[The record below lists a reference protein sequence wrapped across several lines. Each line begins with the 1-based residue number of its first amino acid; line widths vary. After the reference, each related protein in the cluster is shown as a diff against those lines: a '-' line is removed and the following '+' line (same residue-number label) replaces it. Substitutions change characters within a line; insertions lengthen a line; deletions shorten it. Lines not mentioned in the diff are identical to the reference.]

1 MIFILKDI
9 NDKQYIIDT
18 AVSYE
23 LISEAGAA
31 CSGLRLYFDSDEHIG
46 EINAVL
52 AKNDSGTLV
61 FNGFCDLQ
69 RESIKENTSAY
80 FIYARSTAALL
91 VDNEASPFEYKNP
104 TAKQLFAVNAEGF
117 GFRCALPDIY
127 TENSYVV
134 SKGTSCFG
142 AVNDFVFM
150 MTGVPVYIDESNTL
164 KAYSISESVKRLSDY
179 DVISQS
185 FIINRCDVISRVDY
199 KINASENYKYHY
211 AAALAEKNNIIRSR
225 KINLSGLPLLQ
236 RENAAKKLISASVDN
251 YYSMKVQLAGD
262 CDFRLY
268 DRVETEKGEFIVCEI
283 INSKS
288 EKGGETALVLKKKT
302 DGGLINYVAE

>member
-9 NDKQYIIDT
+9 DDKQYIIDM

-23 LISEAGAA
+23 LISEVGAA
-31 CSGLRLYFDSDEHIG
+31 CSGLRLYFDSDEQIG

-52 AKNDSGTLV
+52 VKNDSGTLV

-69 RESIKENTSAY
+69 RESIKEYTSEY

-117 GFRCALPDIY
+117 GFKCALPDIY

-150 MTGVPVYIDESNTL
+150 MTGVPVYIDESNIL
-164 KAYSISESVKRLSDY
+164 KAYRISESVKHLSDY

-211 AAALAEKNNIIRSR
+211 SSALAEKNNIIRSR

-262 CDFRLY
+262 CDFKLY

-302 DGGLINYVAE
+302 DGELINYVAE

>member
-9 NDKQYIIDT
+9 DDKQYIIDT
-18 AVSYE
+18 VVSYE
-23 LISEAGAA
+23 LISELGAA
-31 CSGLRLYFDSDEHIG
+31 CSGLRLYFDSDEQIG

-52 AKNDSGTLV
+52 AKNDSDTLV

-69 RESIKENTSAY
+69 RESLKENTREY

-104 TAKQLFAVNAEGF
+104 TAKQLFAVNAKGF
-117 GFRCALPDIY
+117 GFKCALPDIY

-164 KAYSISESVKRLSDY
+164 KAYKISEDVKNLADY
-179 DVISQS
+179 DVISQN

-199 KINASENYKYHY
+199 KINAFEKYKYHY
-211 AAALAEKNNIIRSR
+211 SSALAEKNNIVRSR

-236 RENAAKKLISASVDN
+236 RENAAKKLIAASVDN

-262 CDFRLY
+262 CDFKLY
-268 DRVETEKGEFIVCEI
+268 DRVKTEKGEFIVSEI
-283 INSKS
+283 INSKG

-302 DGGLINYVAE
+302 DGELINYVAE